1 MQRINIFLEEEQRQ
15 QVDEFARKEMQS
27 FAEIVREMIDE
38 GIRVRKRKQWEQ
50 AAVLMAPDYAV
61 DKELTAFTSL
71 DGEDFLE

>member
-15 QVDEFARKEMQS
+15 QVDEFARKEQQS

-38 GIRVRKRKQWEQ
+38 GIRARKHNQWEQ
-50 AAVLMAPDYAV
+50 AADLMASDYGV
-61 DKELTAFTSL
+61 DNELTAFTSL

>member
-15 QVDEFARKEMQS
+15 QVDEFARKEQQS

-50 AAVLMAPDYAV
+50 AADLMASDYAV
-61 DKELTAFTSL
+61 DNELTAFTSL
-71 DGEDFLE
+71 DGGDFLE